1 MQLSVWLRLDTCKQ
15 TSPDP
20 MGLSDP
26 LWNRRQVTWYA
37 RAEGQRKGD
46 ARPNFV
52 VFGMGVVR
60 FKVRIDGGVAPG
72 KACFT
77 PRNFKWLLGFHFLFA
92 VEQVI
97 CNVS

>member
-1 MQLSVWLRLDTCKQ
+1 MRFDTCKQ

-20 MGLSDP
+20 IGLSDP

-52 VFGMGVVR
+52 VFGMGITR
-60 FKVRIDGGVAPG
+60 FKVRIDNCVASG

-77 PRNFKWLLGFHFLFA
+77 ARNFEWLLSLHFISA
-92 VEQVI
+92 AEQVR
-97 CNVS
+97 CNVG